1 MTNKFLPVLAAVL
14 LLTSTAA
21 PARAD
26 VTLTPFIGSLFSGDL
41 GSIKKATYGVSLAS
55 MGAGVFGGEFDF
67 SWTPSFVD
75 ANSAH
80 NAVTE
85 ANITGNLIVGIPIGG
100 THGASIRPY
109 VVGGGGLLRAT
120 EKNSDFVDRI
130 RSNDFAW
137 DFGGGVMGTF
147 NSHFGLRGDIRYFRS
162 NSASNEYRFWRGTGG
177 LAIKF

>member
-1 MTNKFLPVLAAVL
+1 MTRRLLFPVLAAVL
-14 LLTSTAA
+14 FLSTTAA

-26 VTLTPFIGSLFSGDL
+26 ITLTPFIGGLFNGSLPTSKP
-41 GSIKKATYGVSLAS
+41 SYGVSLAA

-75 ANSAH
+75 ASSTH

-85 ANITGNLIVGIPIGG
+85 ANMTGNLIIGIPIGG

-109 VVGGGGLLRAT
+109 LVGGGGLLRAT
-120 EKNSDFVDRI
+120 EKKSDFVDRI

-147 NSHFGLRGDIRYFRS
+147 NSHVGLRGDIRYFHT
-162 NSASNEYRFWRGTGG
+162 NSASNEYKFWRGTGG
-177 LAIKF
+177 LAFKF